1 MWISMWIDVDLYEII
16 WIHVDLCGL
25 MWKYMELYIPDA
37 PWCWNIYLHRTPTNH
52 LVMQVN
58 IPYME
63 HLGMDLYVD
72 FYVDLCDMDVMNG
85 FVDGFLM
92 LSMDM

>member
-52 LVMQVN
+52 LVM
-58 IPYME
+58 
-63 HLGMDLYVD
+63 
-72 FYVDLCDMDVMNG
+72 
-85 FVDGFLM
+85 
-92 LSMDM
+92 